1 MIEDH
6 PIGGNSSPDCLNS
19 KIYFMSRKK
28 AKVMLDAE
36 GVLDADQ
43 QIADVEEQEL
53 TADEKAGFDLSL
65 LCESADDPT
74 TNPSINYPQ
83 LVNNFASHYSMDDLI
98 PPPPITDDEANLL
111 KDGEE
116 E

>member
-1 MIEDH
+1 MSKKKNKAVTMLT
-6 PIGGNSSPDCLNS
+6 GG
-19 KIYFMSRKK
+19 
-28 AKVMLDAE
+28 AE
-36 GVLDADQ
+36 IDQ
-43 QIADVEEQEL
+43 QIAGVEEQEL

-98 PPPPITDDEANLL
+98 PPEPEIPVDDEANLL